1 MKMEFTDLIITL
13 VLVFLLPSLTLILV
27 RKAANR
33 KTQINLPPGPW
44 KLPFIGSLLH
54 LVTASQPHHA
64 LRNLARSHGPVMLL
78 RVGEIDVVVVSS
90 SEAAQQVMQTQDA
103 NFGSHPKLSLSDLL
117 FYGSTDILYSEG
129 VYWRQLRRIC
139 NTDLLAA
146 GRVSSF
152 ASIRQEEVISMLRA
166 FCKESFDRTPVNM
179 RTKLAEM
186 VNNVICRSA
195 FRERCKSQE
204 RLLEI
209 MKQITELGSR
219 FSFSDLFPSFNW
231 LDVKR
236 RRRLETIHR
245 ELDMILDDTIKE
257 HLRVPKEQNVIDDD
271 IEDLADALLKAK
283 EQGDLEVPLTLDN
296 IKAVM
301 LDVFIAGT
309 DTPLSTLEWA
319 MSELMRHPTVMAKA
333 QAEVR
338 QAMRE
343 KTHIDEN
350 TLFELSYLKLVIKE
364 TLRLHPPVPLI
375 PRFCKSTCKL
385 LGYTIPSGTR
395 LLINAWDLGRDPRYW
410 TDANEFKPER
420 FERVGV
426 DFRGQNFE
434 FVPFGAGRRICPGL
448 LFSTVLME
456 MALAHILLHF
466 DWELPDGIGEHDL
479 GMTEGSGAF
488 VAKRKPLC
496 LVPILKIPLPDF

>member
-1 MKMEFTDLIITL
+1 MEFTNLIVNL
-13 VLVFLLPSLTLILV
+13 VLLFLLPSLILV

-44 KLPFIGSLLH
+44 KLPIVGSLHH
-54 LVTASQPHHA
+54 LVAASQPHHA
-64 LRNLARSHGPVMLL
+64 LSNLARSHGPVMLL

-90 SEAAQQVMQTQDA
+90 CEAAQQVMQIQDA
-103 NFGSHPKLSLSDLL
+103 NFGTHPKLSFSDALY
-117 FYGSTDILYSEG
+117 YGSTDILYSEG

-139 NTDLLAA
+139 NTYLFST

-152 ASIRQEEVISMLRA
+152 ASIRREEVLSMLRA

-195 FRERCKSQE
+195 FRARCKRQK

-209 MKQITELGSR
+209 VKEITELSSR
-219 FSFSDLFPSFNW
+219 FSFSDVFPTLSW

-236 RRRLETIHR
+236 RRRVETIHR
-245 ELDMILDDTIKE
+245 ELEMILDDTIKE
-257 HLRVPKEQNVIDDD
+257 HLKVPKEQNGIDGE
-271 IEDLADALLKAK
+271 IEDLADALIKAK
-283 EQGDLEVPLTLDN
+283 EQGDLDVPLTLDN

-301 LDVFIAGT
+301 LDVFVAGT
-309 DTPLSTLEWA
+309 DTPLTTLEWA
-319 MSELMRHPTVMAKA
+319 MSELMRHPEVMAKA
-333 QAEVR
+333 QTEVR

-350 TLFELSYLKLVIKE
+350 TLFELSYLKLIIKE
-364 TLRLHPPVPLI
+364 ILRLHPPVPLL
-375 PRFCKSTCKL
+375 PRLCKETCKL

-395 LLINAWDLGRDPRYW
+395 VIINAWALGRDPRYW
-410 TDANEFKPER
+410 QDANEFKPER

-434 FVPFGAGRRICPGL
+434 FVPFGAGRRMCPGL

-456 MALAHILLHF
+456 MALAHMLLHF

-479 GMTEGSGAF
+479 SLTDGFGAF
-488 VAKRKPLC
+488 VAKKIPLC